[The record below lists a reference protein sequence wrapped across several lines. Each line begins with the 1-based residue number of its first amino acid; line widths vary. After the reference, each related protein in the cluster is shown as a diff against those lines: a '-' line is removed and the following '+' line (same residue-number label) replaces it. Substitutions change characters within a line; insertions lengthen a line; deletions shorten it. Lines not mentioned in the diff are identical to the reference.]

1 MLALPN
7 FKQPFIFAYGIGI
20 GVVMHQDGHSI
31 AYFSKKLARRTQKES
46 TYFREMLAITEVIAN
61 LDINYLAVH
70 L

>member
-1 MLALPN
+1 MELE
-7 FKQPFIFAYGIGI
+7 IGM
-20 GVVMHQDGHSI
+20 VMHQNGHSI